1 MEAFAGRLYLRR
13 KSDFQINS
21 PVLSMNTEFSIGF
34 IVLEASVKSNLDIKR
49 MSETR
54 LRVELYNIYCYFDM
68 VGCWS
73 LYNGF
78 RTLQRIPPHT
88 GRTSHN
94 LIQAPKFRNLEF
106 RTSVPAC
113 ALTNLGCS
121 VEPNFLR
128 QSRVA
133 SGHL

>member
-1 MEAFAGRLYLRR
+1 
-13 KSDFQINS
+13 
-21 PVLSMNTEFSIGF
+21 MNTEFSIGF
-34 IVLEASVKSNLDIKR
+34 IVLEASVKSNVDVNR

-54 LRVELYNIYCYFDM
+54 LRVKLYGVYCFFDM

-78 RTLQRIPPHT
+78 RTLRKLPSRT
-88 GRTSHN
+88 GRTSQN
-94 LIQAPKFRNLEF
+94 LIQAPQFRNLEF
-106 RTSVPAC
+106 RKSVPAST
-113 ALTNLGCS
+113 LNNLGCS

-128 QSRVA
+128 LSRGP